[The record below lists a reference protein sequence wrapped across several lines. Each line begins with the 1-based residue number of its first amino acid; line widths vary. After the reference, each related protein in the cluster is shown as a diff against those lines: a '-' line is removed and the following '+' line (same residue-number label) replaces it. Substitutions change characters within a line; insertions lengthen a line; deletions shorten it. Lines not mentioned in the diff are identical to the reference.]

1 MHSLCAQ
8 RERACHILRYPRF
21 TLCESHELLLLLD
34 RRETRHDCAEKG
46 TRGLS
51 KLSIVSFH
59 SRLGFTVGDGIIF
72 FHSRGFCRPSLPIR
86 SKQLILRKRSDLR
99 IDEVS
104 ETYSYGS
111 IIPSIDIAGINLTRL
126 MLIKLF

>member
-1 MHSLCAQ
+1 MPYTALSKVHVMRIARTIIVVRSKG
-8 RERACHILRYPRF
+8 
-21 TLCESHELLLLLD
+21 
-34 RRETRHDCAEKG
+34 TRHDCAEKG

-72 FHSRGFCRPSLPIR
+72 FHSCGFCCPSLPIR
-86 SKQLILRKRSDLR
+86 LKQLILRKRSDLR

-111 IIPSIDIAGINLTRL
+111 IIPSIDIARINLTQL